1 MIRHIC
7 AILLIGAAGCSARY
21 VGPGSGTRDER
32 VLEREQRKAE
42 STEVV
47 DPVRPVPVQKAID
60 NSAIPVA
67 P

>member
-1 MIRHIC
+1 MIRLMC
-7 AILLIGAAGCSARY
+7 ALLLVGVSGCSARY

-32 VLEREQRKAE
+32 VKQRDEQKAE

-47 DPVRPVPVQKAID
+47 DPVRPVPVQRAID